1 MSGTT
6 SVFKKGDRMNHL
18 RKIVVG
24 ASLMLALGTA
34 YGDISPADP
43 PALNAANVAAFFDAA
58 LVTQA
63 RDHEIVG
70 AIVSV
75 VKDDELLFKRG
86 YGFADLEAR
95 EAADP
100 DRSLFRVAS
109 VSKTFIWTAM
119 MQLHEAGRLD
129 LDADVS
135 DYIDFEIP
143 ATYEEPIRV
152 WHLMTHTAGFE
163 ERAIGMSARDLE
175 SLPTLREYLLTLM
188 PQRVWAPGLY
198 AGYSNYSSAL
208 AGYIVQQVSGQ
219 SWSDYVD
226 AQILAPLGMTST
238 NTHPAIPADLLKR
251 HAASYTYSGGQFTRM
266 PLEYMTGTP
275 AGIISTTA
283 DDMSRYMIAH
293 LNGGS
298 YGAERILTEESV
310 RKLQSPL
317 FAPVTGLPPVLHGF
331 FADDQNGQ
339 FIVGHAGDINQ
350 FHSTMRLLPEHKL
363 GVFISFN
370 SEPAANARSRLF
382 SAFLDHFF
390 PTEYLGGTAT
400 ADDIDINEYVGQYV
414 RLRTNRS
421 GIERLG
427 IMINT
432 LSVSVV
438 GDELSFSDG
447 GNVRRFIP
455 TGPDTFI
462 QKYSDQPAVFQ
473 RADTGEVTHLMI
485 GTPVFSLVRVQ
496 GLDAPRNIGRLI
508 LMMVLISG
516 VTILGYGYRLV
527 PGKASQAPVLPR
539 LDTGFAWLFALL
551 TLVLYLHLG
560 IVLGGDVNEFQYGIP
575 ASTHI
580 NLVLMNVSLFVA
592 LAVIVF
598 SARQWISGAGTL
610 PARLRYSAVAI
621 AASISLWMGYYFNFV
636 GYLFR

>member
-1 MSGTT
+1 
-6 SVFKKGDRMNHL
+6 MNHV
-18 RKIVVG
+18 REIVAG
-24 ASLMLALGTA
+24 AALTFALATA

-58 LVTQA
+58 LATQS

-95 EAADP
+95 KAADP
-100 DRSLFRVAS
+100 DQSLFRVAS
-109 VSKTFIWTAM
+109 VTKTFIWTAM

-175 SLPTLREYLLTLM
+175 SLPTLREYLVTLM

-219 SWSDYVD
+219 PWSDYVD
-226 AQILAPLGMTST
+226 EQILTPLDMTST
-238 NTHPAIPADLLKR
+238 NTHSAIPTDLLKR
-251 HAASYTYSGGQFTRM
+251 HAASYKYSGGRFIRM
-266 PLEYMTGTP
+266 QLEYMTGTP

-298 YGAERILTEESV
+298 YGGERILTEESV

-317 FAPVTGLPPVLHGF
+317 FAPVAGLPPLLHGF

-350 FHSTMRLLPEHKL
+350 FHSTIRLLPEHKL

-370 SEPAANARSRLF
+370 SEPAARARSRLF

-390 PTEYLGGTAT
+390 PVEHLAEVAASDG
-400 ADDIDINEYVGQYV
+400 IDIKKYAGEYV

-427 IMINT
+427 IMINNLT
-432 LSVSVV
+432 VSVV
-438 GDELSFSDG
+438 DNELSFREG
-447 GNVRRFIP
+447 QNVRRFIP
-455 TGPDTFI
+455 TGPDRFLE
-462 QKYSDQPAVFQ
+462 KYSDQPAVFQ
-473 RADTGEVTHLMI
+473 RTDSGEVTHLMI
-485 GTPVFSLVRVQ
+485 GTPMFSLVRVG
-496 GLDAPRNIGRLI
+496 GLAEWR
-508 LMMVLISG
+508 
-516 VTILGYGYRLV
+516 YR
-527 PGKASQAPVLPR
+527 
-539 LDTGFAWLFALL
+539 
-551 TLVLYLHLG
+551 
-560 IVLGGDVNEFQYGIP
+560 
-575 ASTHI
+575 ST
-580 NLVLMNVSLFVA
+580 A
-592 LAVIVF
+592 KK
-598 SARQWISGAGTL
+598 
-610 PARLRYSAVAI
+610 
-621 AASISLWMGYYFNFV
+621 
-636 GYLFR
+636 